1 MGRWRLGIALSLCG
15 FSALA
20 ADQDPACQ
28 APGLKERA
36 YTIDRLMEIAHS
48 CRVPEVAELFYNRAQ
63 YRRQLE
69 KFTRFE
75 RALVHYG
82 DRDNMAYIES
92 YRIFIGMAEA
102 FAEDRLSSLDEAAL
116 RQLNLAYERSG
127 EIAEMRFRGY
137 DLIANRLERNLR
149 L

>member
-1 MGRWRLGIALSLCG
+1 MARWSLGIALSLCG
-15 FSALA
+15 FASLA
-20 ADQDPACQ
+20 ADQDPACRDL
-28 APGLKERA
+28 GLKDRA
-36 YTIDRLMEIAHS
+36 YTTDRLMEIARS
-48 CRVPEVAELFYNRAQ
+48 CRAPEVAELYYNRAQ

-75 RALVHYG
+75 RALYHYG
-82 DRDNMAYIES
+82 ERDNMAYIES

-102 FAEDRLSSLDEAAL
+102 FAADRLSSLDAAAL
-116 RQLNLAYERSG
+116 QQLNRAYERSG
-127 EIAEMRFRGY
+127 EIAEMHFRGY

>member
-1 MGRWRLGIALSLCG
+1 MGRWSLGIALSLCG
-15 FSALA
+15 FSTLA
-20 ADQDPACQ
+20 ADQDPACR
-28 APGLKERA
+28 APGLKDHA
-36 YTIDRLMEIAHS
+36 YTADRLMEIAHS
-48 CRVPEVAELFYNRAQ
+48 CRLPEVAELYYNRAQ
-63 YRRQLE
+63 YQRQLE

-75 RALVHYG
+75 RALYHYS

-102 FAEDRLSSLDEAAL
+102 FAEDRLASLDVAAL
-116 RQLNLAYERSG
+116 RQLNRAYERSG